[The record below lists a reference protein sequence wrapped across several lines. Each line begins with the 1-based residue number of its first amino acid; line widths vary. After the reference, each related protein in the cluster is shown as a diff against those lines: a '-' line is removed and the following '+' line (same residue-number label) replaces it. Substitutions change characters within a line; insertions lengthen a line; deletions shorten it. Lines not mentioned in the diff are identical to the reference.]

1 MHLFFKDIIINI
13 IVDTRVEDSGYIGCA
28 PPGGEPIY
36 KLLQVIGMLFLQY
49 RPIEIVKQ
57 YL

>member
-1 MHLFFKDIIINI
+1 MYLYFKVIIINI
-13 IVDTRVEDSGYIGCA
+13 TVDTRVEDSGYIGCA

-36 KLLQVIGMLFLQY
+36 KLLQVIGMLFLPD
-49 RPIEIVKQ
+49 RPIELVKQ